1 MRQRLPDLRIV
12 AAVGQWANDLVRV
25 LTASLSDLESN
36 KQTRGQPV
44 LLASYTVAEL
54 PSPDPAGQLVL
65 VTNEIDGRVMAV
77 SDGTKWC
84 RPDGTEVIA
93 DA

>member
-1 MRQRLPDLRIV
+1 MKQRLPDLRLPTV
-12 AAVGQWANDLVRV
+12 VVQWAGELVRV
-25 LTASLSDLESN
+25 LTASFSDFERN

-44 LLASYTVAEL
+44 LLGQYTVAAL

-65 VTNEIDGRVMAV
+65 VTDEIDGRVLAV

-93 DA
+93 DG